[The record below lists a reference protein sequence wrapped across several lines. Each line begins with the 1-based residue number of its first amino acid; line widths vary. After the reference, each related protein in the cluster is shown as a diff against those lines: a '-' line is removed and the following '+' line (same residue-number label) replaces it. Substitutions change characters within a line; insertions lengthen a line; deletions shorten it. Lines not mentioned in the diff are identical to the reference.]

1 MVWPAQRWT
10 AALARLRPQLPTL
23 GIMMH
28 AKAALACIILLTYI
42 KQAGCSSMAAVGYPP
57 DDMLFEEMAKQNP
70 WWAGGAVPSEW
81 LGEFKRPGHAEL
93 LRRIGDHPV
102 HAILGARQVGKTT
115 LLYQLAAH
123 LVAGGEPRRVMVAR
137 LGELGMFPSAD
148 NLRRM
153 LDLYS
158 LRVLGEPLHSL
169 SQRTYVLLDEAQAAK
184 NWQQVV
190 RRVVDWR
197 GPMTFIASGS
207 SSAGVFG
214 NAESLIGRVRHQA
227 MEPMGFSEYLRFKN
241 APHAASLERPAAAMR
256 NALAGS
262 ARGRNA
268 RMLAECVEDA
278 MVELAP
284 ARRDLAVHLDEYM
297 LYGGYPGIAEAAG
310 GVRKMEELKA
320 RVRLSMYSDI
330 VKVGSIRN
338 PEVVERLFW
347 MLAQGSPRLVN
358 KEKMIQILG
367 INRRT
372 LDAYLYLLKAAYLAS
387 YASRYAPSSPAR
399 ARSEKKAYVNDA
411 GVRNAVL
418 SMPADRV
425 LASATGAGMMAETV
439 ACSHTRRLWL
449 SLEPDTMAETPH
461 YWRSGRGDE
470 VDLVIE
476 LHGRAVPIEVEYGQS
491 AEASG
496 LEGLSRF
503 AARFGSKVA
512 IVVTRDRGGL
522 VDERTVAVP
531 LWLYLAMCG

>member
-1 MVWPAQRWT
+1 
-10 AALARLRPQLPTL
+10 
-23 GIMMH
+23 
-28 AKAALACIILLTYI
+28 
-42 KQAGCSSMAAVGYPP
+42 MAAFGYPP

-93 LRRIGDHPV
+93 LRRIDDHPV
-102 HAILGARQVGKTT
+102 HAVLGARQVGKTT
-115 LLYQLAAH
+115 MLHQLAAR
-123 LVAGGEPRRVMVAR
+123 LVAGGDPRRVMVAR

-158 LRVLGEPLHSL
+158 LRVLGESVYSL

-190 RRVVDWR
+190 KGVVDWR

-207 SSAGVFG
+207 SSADIFG

-241 APHAASLERPAAAMR
+241 VPHAASLERPAAALR
-256 NALAGS
+256 GALAES
-262 ARGRNA
+262 ARGRSA
-268 RMLAECVEDA
+268 EAFAECVEDA
-278 MVELAP
+278 MAELAP
-284 ARRDLAVHLDEYM
+284 ARRDLAVQLDKYM
-297 LYGGYPGIAEAAG
+297 LYGGYPGIAAAAG

-320 RVRLSMYSDI
+320 CVRLSMYGDI
-330 VKVGSIRN
+330 VKVGGVRH
-338 PEVVERLFW
+338 PEVVEQLLC
-347 MLAQGSPRLVN
+347 MLAQGSPRLVD
-358 KEKMIQILG
+358 KERMIRSLG

-372 LDAYLYLLKAAYLAS
+372 LDAYLYLLRAAYMVS
-387 YASRYAPSSPAR
+387 YASRYAPSNPAR

-411 GVRNAVL
+411 GVRNAAL
-418 SMPADRV
+418 SIPADRA
-425 LASATGAGMMAETV
+425 LASTAEAGMMAETV

-449 SLEPDTMAETPH
+449 SLEPATMAETPH
-461 YWRSGRGDE
+461 YWKSGRGDE
-470 VDLVIE
+470 VDMVIE
-476 LHGRAVPIEVEYGQS
+476 LHGRAVPIEAVYGQR
-491 AEASG
+491 AEEAAG

-503 AARFGSKVA
+503 AAKFRSKVA
-512 IVVTRDRGGL
+512 LVVTRDRGGL
-522 VDERTVAVP
+522 VDERTAAVP